1 MSAGRLD
8 WWVGV
13 APAEGEIDCG
23 GAPHRLRWID
33 GQLHA
38 LDHVDPDADRALIAL
53 GGERPACL
61 QILDAWAEHS
71 ATPELVTLGR
81 RPGEQGLGL
90 AAVQVRSLHSV
101 AALPGAARVAGL
113 AARRL
118 EARARRLDA
127 LTRLLALPAPF
138 IDRLV
143 LSVMAAAAQ
152 RWDDEG
158 FRADHGLRF
167 GAALSARATPALRR
181 FGDRLAAGPV
191 DTGVSPARPGYG
203 APVVAAR
210 LEPGQPLV
218 VSADLPLRWLSDV
231 WGRGLSEPDG
241 EFVLDVVSG
250 AADGS
255 TFEVFVA
262 EWEPAGPVTWEAAP
276 IPATVTLDGEGIR
289 RVRRHW

>member
-1 MSAGRLD
+1 MSAGGLD

-13 APAEGEIDCG
+13 APAEGEIDCD
-23 GAPHRLRWID
+23 GATHRLRWAD
-33 GQLHA
+33 GGLHA
-38 LDHVDPDADRALIAL
+38 LDHADPEADRALVAL

-61 QILDAWAEHS
+61 QILDAWAQHS

-90 AAVQVRSLHSV
+90 APVQVRSLYPVTVSRT
-101 AALPGAARVAGL
+101 GRISRL
-113 AARRL
+113 AAQRL

-127 LTRLLALPAPF
+127 LSRLLALPAPF

-143 LSVMAAAAQ
+143 LSVIASAAQ
-152 RWDDEG
+152 RWDDEE

-181 FGDRLAAGPV
+181 FGDRLAVGPA

-203 APVVAAR
+203 EPVVAAR

-250 AADGS
+250 APDGS
-255 TFEVFVA
+255 TFEVLVA
-262 EWEPAGPVTWEAAP
+262 EWEPAGPITWEAAP
-276 IPATVTLDGEGIR
+276 IPATVTLDADGIR